1 MLAIPA
7 PPIGSGSSGEMGG
20 MKPPVMVRPVM
31 VAVNQLANTRV
42 MPVPS
47 TTVCRAPR
55 PVMVTGCSSLRA
67 PRLRSKSVSGSSPGN
82 RGGMVSL

>member
-1 MLAIPA
+1 MFATPP

-20 MKPPVMVRPVM
+20 MNPPVMVRPVM
-31 VAVNQLANTRV
+31 AAAVKLANTRV

-47 TTVCRAPR
+47 TTVCRAPALA
-55 PVMVTGCSSLRA
+55 MVTGRSSLRA
-67 PRLRSKSVSGSSPGN
+67 PRLRSKSVSGSSARN